1 MNILKPTDTT
11 TLQHALSRR
20 SLLRRLGVGS
30 AVLPFLGNLPSL
42 AAAGAAAPKQRLVIV
57 FSPDGVVKKNFWPEH
72 PGPFTTLPPVV
83 RPVELPPILRPL
95 EPFRDRLLLL
105 KGVHDKVQGD
115 GDRHMRGMGCLLTG
129 IELFPGNVQGGSDT
143 PAGWS
148 SGLSIDQEIRNF
160 LQSRDDTATRM
171 GSLEF
176 GVLVPNWANTWTRMI
191 YTGPNKPVAPI
202 DDPYQMFHRLYGQL
216 KDRESMQ
223 SVLDDLR
230 HDLATVAAALPPED
244 RRILEE
250 HAALVR
256 DFEKDL
262 ASHRVEVAHAVPVL
276 EQGVVEQNDQMPK
289 ISRMQIELVVASL
302 AADFTRV
309 ASLQYTNSVG
319 QAHMKWIGVEEGQ
332 HDLSH
337 EPNSNEAAQ
346 EKLTKINTWYAGEVA
361 HLAKRLAETP
371 EPGGQGS
378 LLDHTTILWAN
389 ELGEGN
395 SHSLD
400 DIPWVLV
407 GNGLGFTM
415 GRSLDFR
422 GQPHNRL
429 HLAIAHAMGHTGLL
443 RFGNPDYCGDG
454 PLTGLV

>member
-1 MNILKPTDTT
+1 MNTV
-11 TLQHALSRR
+11 SRR
-20 SLLRRLGVGS
+20 ELLRRLGVGS

-42 AAAGAAAPKQRLVIV
+42 AGAGSAAPKKRLVIV
-57 FSPDGVVKKNFWPEH
+57 FSPDGVVKKNFWPTE

-83 RPVELPPILRPL
+83 QPIELPPILRPL
-95 EPFRDRLLLL
+95 EPFRDQLLML
-105 KGVHDKVQGD
+105 KGVHDKVRGD
-115 GDRHMRGMGCLLTG
+115 GDHHMRGMGCLLTG
-129 IELFPGNVQGGSDT
+129 IELFPGNIQGGGAT

-148 SGLSIDQEIRNF
+148 SGLSIDQEIKNF
-160 LQSRDDTATRM
+160 LQSQPETATRM

-176 GVLVPNWANTWTRMI
+176 GVLVPNRADTWTRMI
-191 YTGPNKPVAPI
+191 YAGPNKPVTPI

-223 SVLDDLR
+223 SVLDELR
-230 HDLATVAAALPPED
+230 EDLATVSSALPVED

-256 DFEKDL
+256 GFEKEM
-262 ASHRVEVAHAVPVL
+262 ASHHAEVAHAVPVL
-276 EQGVVEQNDQMPK
+276 EQGIVEQNDQMPK

-319 QAHMKWIGVEEGQ
+319 QPHMKWLGIEEGQ

-378 LLDHTTILWAN
+378 LLDHTTILWTN

-400 DIPWVLV
+400 DIPWLMV

-415 GRSLDFR
+415 GRCLDFK
-422 GQPHNRL
+422 GVPHNRL
-429 HLAIAHAMGHTGLL
+429 HLAIAHAMGHTGLV

-454 PLTGLV
+454 PLAGLV

>member
-1 MNILKPTDTT
+1 MITV
-11 TLQHALSRR
+11 SRR
-20 SLLRRLGVGS
+20 ELLRRLGVGS

-42 AAAGAAAPKQRLVIV
+42 AAAGTTSPKKRLVIV
-57 FSPDGVVKKNFWPEH
+57 FSPDGVVKKNFWPTE

-83 RPVELPPILRPL
+83 QPIELPPILRPL
-95 EPFRDRLLLL
+95 EPFRDQLLML

-129 IELFPGNVQGGSDT
+129 IELFPGNIQGGGET

-148 SGLSIDQEIRNF
+148 SGLSIDQEIKIF
-160 LQSRDDTATRM
+160 LQSRPETATRM

-176 GVLVPNWANTWTRMI
+176 GVLVPNRADTWTRMI

-223 SVLDDLR
+223 SVLDEL
-230 HDLATVAAALPPED
+230 HEDLASVSSALPTED

-250 HAALVR
+250 HTALVR
-256 DFEKDL
+256 QFEKDL
-262 ASHRVEVAHAVPVL
+262 ASHHAEVAHAVPVL
-276 EQGVVEQNDQMPK
+276 EQGIVEQNDQMPK

-319 QAHMKWIGVEEGQ
+319 QPHMKWLGIEEGQ

-378 LLDHTTILWAN
+378 LLDHTTILWTN

-400 DIPWVLV
+400 DIPWLMV

-415 GRSLDFR
+415 GRALDYK
-422 GQPHNRL
+422 GLPHNRL
-429 HLAIAHAMGHTGLL
+429 HLAIAHAMGHTGLV

>member
-1 MNILKPTDTT
+1 MITV
-11 TLQHALSRR
+11 SRR
-20 SLLRRLGVGS
+20 ELLRRLGVGS

-42 AAAGAAAPKQRLVIV
+42 AAAGSTAPKKRLVIV
-57 FSPDGVVKKNFWPEH
+57 FSPDGVVKKNFWPTE

-83 RPVELPPILRPL
+83 QPIELPPILRPL
-95 EPFRDRLLLL
+95 EPFRDQLLML
-105 KGVHDKVQGD
+105 KGVHDKVRGD
-115 GDRHMRGMGCLLTG
+115 GDHHMRGMGCLLTG
-129 IELFPGNVQGGSDT
+129 IELFPGNIQGGGAT

-148 SGLSIDQEIRNF
+148 SGLSIDQEIKNF
-160 LQSRDDTATRM
+160 LQSQPETATRM

-176 GVLVPNWANTWTRMI
+176 GVLVPNRADTWTRMI
-191 YTGPNKPVAPI
+191 YAGPNKPVTPI

-223 SVLDDLR
+223 SVLDELR
-230 HDLATVAAALPPED
+230 EDLATVSSALPVED

-256 DFEKDL
+256 GFEKEM
-262 ASHRVEVAHAVPVL
+262 ASHHAEVAHAVPVL
-276 EQGVVEQNDQMPK
+276 EQGIVEQNDQMPK

-319 QAHMKWIGVEEGQ
+319 QPHMKWLGIEEGQ

-378 LLDHTTILWAN
+378 LLDHTTILWTN

-400 DIPWVLV
+400 DIPWLMV

-415 GRSLDFR
+415 GRCLDFK
-422 GQPHNRL
+422 GVPHNRL
-429 HLAIAHAMGHTGLL
+429 HLAIAHAMGHTGLV

-454 PLTGLV
+454 PLAGLV

>member
-1 MNILKPTDTT
+1 MIT
-11 TLQHALSRR
+11 LSRR
-20 SLLRRLGVGS
+20 QLLRRLGVGS

-42 AAAGAAAPKQRLVIV
+42 AGAGSTAPKKRLVIV
-57 FSPDGVVKKNFWPEH
+57 FSPDGVVKKNFWPTE
-72 PGPFTTLPPVV
+72 PGPFATLPPVV
-83 RPVELPPILRPL
+83 QPIELPPILRPL
-95 EPFRDRLLLL
+95 EPFRDQLLML

-129 IELFPGNVQGGSDT
+129 IELFPGNIQGGGET

-148 SGLSIDQEIRNF
+148 SGLSIDQEIKTF
-160 LQSRDDTATRM
+160 LQSRSETATRM

-176 GVLVPNWANTWTRMI
+176 GVLVPNRADTWTRMI

-202 DDPYQMFHRLYGQL
+202 DDPYQMFHRLYGQM
-216 KDRESMQ
+216 KDRESMK
-223 SVLDDLR
+223 SVLDEL
-230 HDLATVAAALPPED
+230 HEDLATVSSALPTED

-256 DFEKDL
+256 QFEKEM
-262 ASHRVEVAHAVPVL
+262 ASHHAEVAHAVPVL
-276 EQGVVEQNDQMPK
+276 EQGIVEQNDQMPK

-371 EPGGQGS
+371 EPGGHGS
-378 LLDHTTILWAN
+378 LLDHTTILWTN

-400 DIPWVLV
+400 DIPWLMV
-407 GNGLGFTM
+407 GKGLGFTM
-415 GRSLDFR
+415 GRALDFK
-422 GQPHNRL
+422 GVPHNRL
-429 HLAIAHAMGHTGLL
+429 HLTIAHAMGHTGLV

-454 PLTGLV
+454 PLTGLA

>member
-1 MNILKPTDTT
+1 MITV
-11 TLQHALSRR
+11 SRR
-20 SLLRRLGVGS
+20 ELLRRLGVGS

-42 AAAGAAAPKQRLVIV
+42 AAAGTTAPKKRLVIV
-57 FSPDGVVKKNFWPEH
+57 FSPDGVVKKNFWPTE

-83 RPVELPPILRPL
+83 QPIELPPILRPL
-95 EPFRDRLLLL
+95 EPFRDQLLML

-129 IELFPGNVQGGSDT
+129 IELFPGNIQGGGET

-148 SGLSIDQEIRNF
+148 SGLSIDQEIKNF
-160 LQSRDDTATRM
+160 LQGQTETATRM

-176 GVLVPNWANTWTRMI
+176 GVLVPNRADTWTRMI
-191 YTGPNKPVAPI
+191 YTGPNKPVTPI
-202 DDPYQMFHRLYGQL
+202 DDPYQMFHRLYGQM

-223 SVLDDLR
+223 SVLDELR
-230 HDLATVAAALPPED
+230 EDLATVSSALPVED

-256 DFEKDL
+256 GFEKEM
-262 ASHRVEVAHAVPVL
+262 ASHHAEVAHAVPVL
-276 EQGVVEQNDQMPK
+276 EQGIVEQNDQMPK

-319 QAHMKWIGVEEGQ
+319 QPHMKWLGIEEGQ

-378 LLDHTTILWAN
+378 LLDHTTILWTN

-400 DIPWVLV
+400 DIPWLMV
-407 GNGLGFTM
+407 GNGLGLTM
-415 GRSLDFR
+415 GRCLDFK
-422 GQPHNRL
+422 GVPHNRL
-429 HLAIAHAMGHTGLL
+429 HLAIAHAMGHTGLV

>member
-1 MNILKPTDTT
+1 MITV
-11 TLQHALSRR
+11 SRR
-20 SLLRRLGVGS
+20 ELLRRLGVGS

-42 AAAGAAAPKQRLVIV
+42 AATGSTAPKKRLVIV
-57 FSPDGVVKKNFWPEH
+57 FSPDGVVKKNFWPTE

-83 RPVELPPILRPL
+83 QPIELPPILRPL
-95 EPFRDRLLLL
+95 EPFRDRLLML
-105 KGVHDKVQGD
+105 KGVHDKVKGD
-115 GDRHMRGMGCLLTG
+115 GDKHMRGMGCLLTG
-129 IELFPGNVQGGSDT
+129 IELFPGTIQGGGET

-148 SGLSIDQEIRNF
+148 SGLSIDQEIKKF
-160 LQSRDDTATRM
+160 LQSQPETATRM

-176 GVLVPNWANTWTRMI
+176 GVLVPNRADTWTRMI
-191 YTGPNKPVAPI
+191 YTGPNKPVTPI
-202 DDPYQMFHRLYGQL
+202 DDPYQMFHRLYGQM

-223 SVLDDLR
+223 SVLDELR
-230 HDLATVAAALPPED
+230 EDLATVSSALPVED

-256 DFEKDL
+256 GFEKEM
-262 ASHRVEVAHAVPVL
+262 ASHHAEVAHAVPVL
-276 EQGVVEQNDQMPK
+276 EQGIVEQNDQMPK

-319 QAHMKWIGVEEGQ
+319 QPHMKWLGIEEGQ

-378 LLDHTTILWAN
+378 LLDHTTILWTN

-400 DIPWVLV
+400 DIPWLMV
-407 GNGLGFTM
+407 GNGLGLTM
-415 GRSLDFR
+415 GRCLDFK
-422 GQPHNRL
+422 GVPHNRL
-429 HLAIAHAMGHTGLL
+429 HLAIAHAMGHTGLV

>member
-1 MNILKPTDTT
+1 MITV
-11 TLQHALSRR
+11 SRR
-20 SLLRRLGVGS
+20 ELLRRLGVGS

-42 AAAGAAAPKQRLVIV
+42 AMAGAAAPKKRLVIV
-57 FSPDGVVKKNFWPEH
+57 FSPDGVVKKNFWPTE
-72 PGPFTTLPPVV
+72 PGPFTTLPPVAQ
-83 RPVELPPILRPL
+83 PIELPPILKPL
-95 EPFRDRLLLL
+95 EPFRDRLLTL
-105 KGVHDKVQGD
+105 KGVHDKVKGD
-115 GDRHMRGMGCLLTG
+115 GDLHMRGMGCLLTG
-129 IELFPGNVQGGSDT
+129 IELFPGNIQGGGET

-160 LQSRDDTATRM
+160 LQSHPETATRF

-176 GVLVPNWANTWTRMI
+176 GVLVPNRADTWTRMV

-202 DDPYQMFHRLYGQL
+202 DDPYQMFHKLYGQL

-223 SVLDDLR
+223 SVLDEL
-230 HDLATVAAALPPED
+230 HEDLAKVSSALPAED

-250 HAALVR
+250 HASLVR
-256 DFEKDL
+256 GFEKDL
-262 ASHRVEVAHAVPVL
+262 ASHHAEVAHAVPVL

-319 QAHMKWIGVEEGQ
+319 QPHMKWLGIEEGQ

-378 LLDHTTILWAN
+378 LLDHTTIVWTN

-400 DIPWVLV
+400 DIPWLMV

-415 GRSLDFR
+415 GRCLDYK
-422 GQPHNRL
+422 GVPHNRL
-429 HLAIAHAMGHTGLL
+429 HLAIAHAMGHTGLV

>member
-1 MNILKPTDTT
+1 MIT
-11 TLQHALSRR
+11 LSRR
-20 SLLRRLGVGS
+20 QLLRRLGVGS

-42 AAAGAAAPKQRLVIV
+42 AAAGSTAPKKRLVIV
-57 FSPDGVVKKNFWPEH
+57 FSPDGVVKKNFWPTE

-83 RPVELPPILRPL
+83 QPLDLPPILRPL
-95 EPFRDRLLLL
+95 EPFRDQLLML
-105 KGVHDKVQGD
+105 KGVHDKVKGD
-115 GDRHMRGMGCLLTG
+115 GDLHMRGMGCLLTG
-129 IELFPGNVQGGSDT
+129 IELFPGNIQGGGAT

-148 SGLSIDQEIRNF
+148 SGHSIDQEIKNF
-160 LQSRDDTATRM
+160 LQSRPETATRM

-176 GVLVPNWANTWTRMI
+176 GVLVPNKADTWTRMV
-191 YTGPNKPVAPI
+191 YAGPNKPVAPI
-202 DDPYQMFHRLYGQL
+202 DDPYQMFHRLYGQM

-223 SVLDDLR
+223 SVLDEL
-230 HDLATVAAALPPED
+230 HEDLATVSSALPTED

-250 HAALVR
+250 HTALVR
-256 DFEKDL
+256 QFEKDL
-262 ASHRVEVAHAVPVL
+262 ASHHAEVAHAVPVL
-276 EQGVVEQNDQMPK
+276 EQGIVEQNDQMPK

-319 QAHMKWIGVEEGQ
+319 QPHMKWIGVEEGQ

-371 EPGGQGS
+371 EPGGHGS
-378 LLDHTTILWAN
+378 LLDHTTILWTN

-400 DIPWVLV
+400 DIPWLMV
-407 GNGLGFTM
+407 GKGLGFTM
-415 GRSLDFR
+415 GRALDFK
-422 GQPHNRL
+422 GVPHNRL
-429 HLAIAHAMGHTGLL
+429 HLSIAHAMGHTGLV

-454 PLTGLV
+454 PLTGLA

>member
-1 MNILKPTDTT
+1 MITV
-11 TLQHALSRR
+11 SRR
-20 SLLRRLGVGS
+20 ELLRRLGVGS

-42 AAAGAAAPKQRLVIV
+42 AAAGTTAPKKRLVIV
-57 FSPDGVVKKNFWPEH
+57 FSPDGVVKKNFWPTE

-83 RPVELPPILRPL
+83 QPIELPPILRPL
-95 EPFRDRLLLL
+95 EPFRDQLLML

-129 IELFPGNVQGGSDT
+129 IELFPGNIQGGGET

-148 SGLSIDQEIRNF
+148 SGLSIDQEIKNF
-160 LQSRDDTATRM
+160 LQSQPETATRM

-176 GVLVPNWANTWTRMI
+176 GVLVPNRADTWTRMI

-202 DDPYQMFHRLYGQL
+202 DDPYQMFHRLYGQM
-216 KDRESMQ
+216 KDRESMR
-223 SVLDDLR
+223 SVLDELR
-230 HDLATVAAALPPED
+230 EDLATVSSALPAED

-256 DFEKDL
+256 GFEKEM
-262 ASHRVEVAHAVPVL
+262 ASHHAEVAHAVPVL
-276 EQGVVEQNDQMPK
+276 EQGLVEQNDQMPK

-319 QAHMKWIGVEEGQ
+319 QPHMKWLGIEEGQ

-378 LLDHTTILWAN
+378 LLDHTTILWTN

-395 SHSLD
+395 SQSLD
-400 DIPWVLV
+400 DIPWLMV
-407 GNGLGFTM
+407 GNGLGLTM
-415 GRSLDFR
+415 GRCLDFK
-422 GQPHNRL
+422 GVPHNRL
-429 HLAIAHAMGHTGLL
+429 HLAIAHAMGHTGLV

>member
-1 MNILKPTDTT
+1 MITV
-11 TLQHALSRR
+11 SRR
-20 SLLRRLGVGS
+20 ELLRRLGVGS

-42 AAAGAAAPKQRLVIV
+42 AATGSTAPKKRLVIV
-57 FSPDGVVKKNFWPEH
+57 FSPDGVVKKNFWPTE

-83 RPVELPPILRPL
+83 QPIELPPILRPL
-95 EPFRDRLLLL
+95 EPFRDQLLML

-129 IELFPGNVQGGSDT
+129 IELFPGNIQGGGET

-148 SGLSIDQEIRNF
+148 SGLSIDQEIKNF
-160 LQSRDDTATRM
+160 LQSQPETATRM

-176 GVLVPNWANTWTRMI
+176 GVLVPNRADTWTRMI
-191 YTGPNKPVAPI
+191 YTGPNKPVTPI
-202 DDPYQMFHRLYGQL
+202 DDPYQMFHRLYGQM

-223 SVLDDLR
+223 SVLDELR
-230 HDLATVAAALPPED
+230 EDLATVSSALPVED

-256 DFEKDL
+256 GFEKEM
-262 ASHRVEVAHAVPVL
+262 ASHHAEVAHAVPVL
-276 EQGVVEQNDQMPK
+276 EQGIVEQNDQMPK

-319 QAHMKWIGVEEGQ
+319 QPHMKWLGIEEGQ

-378 LLDHTTILWAN
+378 LLDHTTILWTN

-400 DIPWVLV
+400 DIPWLMV

-415 GRSLDFR
+415 GRCLDFK
-422 GQPHNRL
+422 GVPHNRL
-429 HLAIAHAMGHTGLL
+429 HLAIAHAMGHTGLV

>member
-1 MNILKPTDTT
+1 MIT
-11 TLQHALSRR
+11 LSRR
-20 SLLRRLGVGS
+20 QLLRRLGVGS

-42 AAAGAAAPKQRLVIV
+42 AGAGSTAPKKRLVIV
-57 FSPDGVVKKNFWPEH
+57 FSPDGVVKKNFWPTE
-72 PGPFTTLPPVV
+72 PGPFATLPPVM
-83 RPVELPPILRPL
+83 PPIDLPPILKPL
-95 EPFRDRLLLL
+95 EPFRDQLLML
-105 KGVHDKVQGD
+105 KGVHDKVRGD
-115 GDRHMRGMGCLLTG
+115 GDHHMRGMGCLLTG
-129 IELFPGNVQGGSDT
+129 IELFPGNIQGGGAT

-148 SGLSIDQEIRNF
+148 SGLSIDQEIKNF
-160 LQSRDDTATRM
+160 LQSRPETTTRM

-176 GVLVPNWANTWTRMI
+176 GVLVPNKADTWTRMV
-191 YTGPNKPVAPI
+191 YAGPNKPVAPI
-202 DDPYQMFHRLYGQL
+202 DDPYQMFHRLYGQM

-223 SVLDDLR
+223 SVLDEL
-230 HDLATVAAALPPED
+230 HEDLATVSSALPTED

-250 HAALVR
+250 HTALVR
-256 DFEKDL
+256 QFEKDL
-262 ASHRVEVAHAVPVL
+262 ASHHAEVAHAVPVL
-276 EQGVVEQNDQMPK
+276 EQGIVEQNDQMPK

-319 QAHMKWIGVEEGQ
+319 QPHMKWIGVEEGQ

-371 EPGGQGS
+371 EPGGHGS
-378 LLDHTTILWAN
+378 LLDHTTILWTN

-400 DIPWVLV
+400 DIPWLMV
-407 GNGLGFTM
+407 GKGLGFTM
-415 GRSLDFR
+415 GRALDFK
-422 GQPHNRL
+422 GVPHNRF
-429 HLAIAHAMGHTGLL
+429 HLAIAHAMGHTGLV